1 MKLSRTARSVVL
13 IGVGIA
19 SSALAAAL
27 GGIPLSDALTLI
39 ALSFGVA
46 SVTYIAGAR
55 AIRIASRRVGLGI
68 AALAAASIP
77 LVATALGMLAAALAM
92 FVSAHDLSVLFVIG
106 TGAGTAGAFGAAA
119 LGSELVAARQ
129 EAEAARAREQ
139 LMEQARRELV
149 AWVSHDLRTPL
160 AAIRAMVEA
169 LDDHVVEDGPTVER
183 YHHQIGTEVER
194 LSRLVDDLFELA
206 RLQADAVTLD
216 LERVSLVDVVSDA
229 VASVHAL
236 ASSKGVRVD
245 GAIGDH
251 QPEVA
256 ASPRD
261 LTRVVHNLIDNAI
274 RHTPSGGAVA
284 VEVNQANGKAVVSV
298 ADRCGGLDPEDLGRV
313 FELAYRGGNS
323 ESSGG
328 GGLGLAIARG
338 LVEAHSGDIDV
349 VNELDGCRFT
359 VRLPLAEEPV

>member
-1 MKLSRTARSVVL
+1 MIPLRASRSVIL
-13 IGVGIA
+13 IGIGVA
-19 SSALAAAL
+19 TSTVVAVL
-27 GGIPLSDALTLI
+27 GDIPASDALTLI

-46 SVTYIAGAR
+46 SATYLAGVR
-55 AIRIASRRVGLGI
+55 GIRIASQRIGLTT
-68 AALAAASIP
+68 AALATASIP
-77 LVATALGMLAAALAM
+77 LVATALGMIAAALAM
-92 FVSAHDLSVLFVIG
+92 FVSAHDLSVLFVIV

-119 LGSELVAARQ
+119 LGSELASARRGADAAR
-129 EAEAARAREQ
+129 ERE
-139 LMEQARRELV
+139 LMVEQARRELV

-169 LDDHVVEDGPTVER
+169 LDDHIVVDEPTVER
-183 YHHQIGTEVER
+183 YHHQIGAEVER

-216 LERVSLVDVVSDA
+216 LERVSLVDLVSDA

-236 ASSKGVRVD
+236 ASAKGVRVD
-245 GAIGDH
+245 GAIGDDH
-251 QPEVA
+251 PEVA

-274 RHTPSGGAVA
+274 RHTPTGGAVA
-284 VEVNQANGKAVVSV
+284 IEVMQADGEAVVSV
-298 ADRCGGLDPEDLGRV
+298 ADRCGGLAPEDLDRV
-313 FELAYRGGNS
+313 FELAYRGGGT

-338 LVEAHSGDIDV
+338 LVEAHAGDIDV
-349 VNELDGCRFT
+349 VNENDGCRFT
-359 VRLPLAEEPV
+359 VRLPLA